1 MDNAVQAFIDMADPA
16 RKELYLKIQA
26 LIYEVWPE
34 IETKKAYGVVK
45 YYHGKSCIYLGYWK
59 QGVSIYPG
67 YIDELSDFRTKY
79 PKIKTRVGT
88 INLKLTDEI
97 PRQDLKEIIA
107 KKLNSI

>member
-1 MDNAVQAFIDMADPA
+1 MNSDVQAFIDTADPA

-26 LIYEVWPE
+26 MIYEVQPS

-45 YYHGKSCIYLGYWK
+45 YYYGKSCIYLGYWK

-79 PKIKTRVGT
+79 PTIKTRVGT
-88 INLKLTDEI
+88 INLKLTDDI
-97 PRQDLKEIIA
+97 PWQDLREIIA
-107 KKLNSI
+107 KKLITE